1 MKRVLLYFSMLL
13 AIGLLSACS
22 DDDDNPF
29 VGEWQLI
36 EVREVDSGEIIY
48 PSDKDEG
55 LVRIER
61 IEFLSNLNFSAF
73 WKDKLEEDVLSMTYH
88 YNENVLTVQ
97 IEHWGYY
104 SYKYDFSENCNLLR
118 LTSFD
123 TNIPPGFSSSNS
135 PLVTSTYKKIK
146 EL

>member
-1 MKRVLLYFSMLL
+1 MKKVFVYFSMLL

-22 DDDDNPF
+22 SDDDNPF

-48 PSDKDEG
+48 PSDKDED

-61 IEFLSNLNFSAF
+61 IKFLSNSDFSAF
-73 WKDKLEEDVLSMTYH
+73 WMGKLEEDVQSMTYQ
-88 YNENVLTVQ
+88 YDKDVLTVQ

-104 SYKYDFSENCNLLR
+104 SYKYDFSENCDLLR
-118 LTSFD
+118 LTSLD
-123 TNIPPGFSSSNS
+123 TNIPPGFSSSDS
-135 PLVTSTYKKIK
+135 PLVTSTYKKMK
-146 EL
+146 

>member
-1 MKRVLLYFSMLL
+1 MKKVFVYFSMLL

-22 DDDDNPF
+22 SDDDNPF

-48 PSDKDEG
+48 PSDKDED

-61 IEFLSNLNFSAF
+61 IKFLSNSDFSAF
-73 WKDKLEEDVLSMTYH
+73 LMGNLEEHVQSMTYQ
-88 YNENVLTVQ
+88 YDKDVLTVQ

-104 SYKYDFSENCNLLR
+104 SYKYDFSENCDLLR
-118 LTSFD
+118 LTSLD
-123 TNIPPGFSSSNS
+123 TNIPPGFSSSDS
-135 PLVTSTYKKIK
+135 PLVTSTYKKMK
-146 EL
+146 

>member
-1 MKRVLLYFSMLL
+1 MKKVFVYFSMLL
-13 AIGLLSACS
+13 AIGLLSACSS

-48 PSDKDEG
+48 PSDKDED

-61 IEFLSNLNFSAF
+61 IKFLSNSDFSAF
-73 WKDKLEEDVLSMTYH
+73 WRGKLEEDVQSMTYQ
-88 YNENVLTVQ
+88 YDKDVLTVQ

-104 SYKYDFSENCNLLR
+104 SYKYDFSENCDLLR
-118 LTSFD
+118 LTSLD
-123 TNIPPGFSSSNS
+123 TNIPPGFSSSDS
-135 PLVTSTYKKIK
+135 PLVTSTYKKMK
-146 EL
+146 